1 MNRFGHY
8 AFEPVWRQKRK
19 LHRSTIARSAQDWLF
34 DPGSLTTRLVAHCHG
49 RFHVDLVSQ
58 QWQRPMFN
66 EAIRLGCRVDQM
78 ALVRQ
83 VYLYCDDTPL
93 VFARTV
99 IPHTSLQGPKR
110 FLAFLDQRPL
120 GSVLFA
126 DPGLRREEVEVA
138 RIEPRHRLFATATAA
153 VSPVPAHI
161 WGRRSV
167 FYTGGKPLL
176 VNEVF
181 LPDLLTPP
189 EADA

>member
-19 LHRSTIARSAQDWLF
+19 LHRFAIARSAQDWLF
-34 DPGSLTTRLVAHCHG
+34 DPASLTARLIDHCRG
-49 RFHVDLVSQ
+49 RFHVELISQ
-58 QWQRPMFN
+58 HWQRPMFN
-66 EAIRLGCRVDQM
+66 EARRLACRPEHN
-78 ALVRQ
+78 ALIRQ

-99 IPHTSLQGPKR
+99 IPHATLTGAQR
-110 FLAFLDQRPL
+110 FLAHLGERPL
-120 GSVLFA
+120 GSALFA
-126 DPGLRREEVEVA
+126 DPGLCRDEVEVA
-138 RIEPRHRLFATATAA
+138 RIEPRHRLFATATATID
-153 VSPVPAHI
+153 PPPPHI

-181 LPDLLTPP
+181 LPALL
-189 EADA
+189 EHGA